1 MSSLPL
7 PLPPTADQLV
17 GLLAEE
23 NRLRALAAL
32 VLGATSAQ
40 EVADRAGLD
49 LREAVSALE
58 RLAGGGLV
66 DQDGDGK
73 LRAAVQR
80 FKDAARSRPA
90 EPPDDFDAA
99 PEAAATL
106 RNFVR
111 DGRLQQIPSSR
122 GKRLVVLDW
131 LVARFDPGK
140 TYPER
145 DVNLLLGMAHADVA
159 ALRRYLIDE
168 GMLERR
174 DGFYWRAGGT
184 FEVD

>member
-1 MSSLPL
+1 MSGSTS
-7 PLPPTADQLV
+7 LPPTADQLV

-23 NRLRALAAL
+23 HRLRVVSAL

-40 EVADRAGLD
+40 EVAERAGLD
-49 LREAVSALE
+49 LREAISALE

-66 DQDGDGK
+66 EQDADGR
-73 LRAAVQR
+73 LRVAVR
-80 FKDAARSRPA
+80 HFKDAARRRPP
-90 EPPDDFDAA
+90 EPQEDFDVA
-99 PEAAATL
+99 PEAAAVL

-111 DGRLQQIPSSR
+111 DGRLLQIPSSR
-122 GKRLVVLDW
+122 SKRLVVLDW
-131 LVARFDPGK
+131 LAARFDPGK

-145 DVNLLLGMAHADVA
+145 DVNVMLGLAHADVA